1 MSISSTKLKEPSI
14 LLAASNC
21 QKMIRNLQHLL
32 DQPAVDALHQEVRRN
47 VTQLF
52 RLGDHHLLFA
62 TSIANKHWRQKVSR
76 LYYAAYNIRRAIAL
90 NDSGQFAMDVT
101 DHKRIG
107 QFPDDFPNSNTF
119 GIELEGLRDDRNLA
133 DYNHDATENDLL
145 KMPGDV
151 ETLVTAFRTVA
162 HKYLTD
168 RGITL

>member
-21 QKMIRNLQHLL
+21 QKMIRNLEHLL
-32 DQPAVDALHQEVRRN
+32 DQPAVDALQQEVRRN
-47 VTQLF
+47 VIQLF
-52 RLGDHHLLFA
+52 RLGDHQFQFA
-62 TSIANKHWRQKVSR
+62 TSIDNKHWRQKVSR
-76 LYYAAYNIRRAIAL
+76 FYYAAYNIRRAIAL
-90 NDSGQFAMDVT
+90 NASGHFAMDVK

-107 QFPDDFPNSNTF
+107 EFPDDFPNSNTF
-119 GIELEGLRDDRNLA
+119 ATGLEGLRDDRNLA

-145 KMPGDV
+145 KVPGDV
-151 ETLVTAFRTVA
+151 ETLVTAFRTEA